1 MMRKIYRQYTSERK
15 NNIAL
20 GIVCTLLFATSCS
33 GLSRG
38 YLGDEERVLNEK
50 LAREDFIVLKRSEK
64 NRPLWISHAQ
74 KFGKNISDSN
84 GLVFFS
90 YETTPKIKKEM
101 ACNIARAYAREDLSR
116 FFIRFFAEG
125 EEDRVWNEFLMT
137 QGHEFL
143 RDFLKSSR
151 LMRTYWEQ
159 RRYRNE
165 YDNSES
171 ISYTCALLISI
182 REVEFKKA
190 ILELQNRVIKHLN
203 DIKAQDIQQIQK
215 VLDAQSFLLFYKM
228 NF

>member
-15 NNIAL
+15 NHFAL
-20 GIVCTLLFATSCS
+20 EIVYALIFATSCS
-33 GLSRG
+33 GLTGGFQADQDKVSSQ
-38 YLGDEERVLNEK
+38 K
-50 LAREDFIVLKRSEK
+50 LAREDFIILNRSQEK
-64 NRPLWISHAQ
+64 RPLWISHPQ
-74 KFGKNISDSN
+74 KFGKLKTDNS
-84 GLVFFS
+84 GRLFFS
-90 YETTPKIKKEM
+90 FETTPKIKKEM

-116 FFIRFFAEG
+116 FIIRFFTEG
-125 EEDRVWNEFLMT
+125 EEDRAWNEFLVT

-159 RRYRNE
+159 RRYRND
-165 YDNSES
+165 YDDNES